1 MKKSLS
7 LLTLLICFIVSMNA
21 QLKVDSIGNVTIGSH
36 TTSSDVK
43 LYMKLDEAKNGI
55 VCERSSQSSSP
66 VNLGICSQISSMQET
81 EFRAILGS
89 ALATNSTSRVFG
101 IDGRARGNN
110 NMTGI
115 PIGVSGR
122 MALSNQAHKGIGVY
136 GSTSYTIFNSDID
149 TLYAGFFKGLTK
161 VKGKLIVSGGIQGS
175 LLSKSASPSGGSS
188 VISNSLA
195 ENNVTNMLSGL
206 STNTFLYD
214 APQGMMEARSGN
226 NSGRQS
232 RFANLTDEEIAEIE
246 AHPWDY
252 EEESM
257 PELSAVDRQLY
268 TKQHYGLNVEQL
280 EAVFPDLVYEDENG
294 TKSINYVEMVPILI
308 QAINELKGEINA
320 LKGDETTS
328 RDVKK
333 EATGL
338 TKTEDV
344 TLLSLG
350 QNKPNPFGTNTEIE
364 VSIPETV
371 QQAFIYVYDL
381 QGKKVEQ
388 VDITTRGKQVVR
400 LSSENLTDG
409 MYMYSLITDGK
420 VVETRRMIV
429 EK

>member
-7 LLTLLICFIVSMNA
+7 LLTLLLCYIVSMNA
-21 QLKVDSIGNVTIGSH
+21 QLKVDSLSRVTIGNI
-36 TTSSDVK
+36 TSNSRLSIKMDGTYNGLYCNRSVRSDTID
-43 LYMKLDEAKNGI
+43 YGI
-55 VCERSSQSSSP
+55 YAYVPSRQ
-66 VNLGICSQISSMQET
+66 GK
-81 EFRAILGS
+81 EFRAIMGNG
-89 ALATNSTSRVFG
+89 LAYTIESRVIG
-101 IDGRARGNN
+101 VDGQARTNRN
-110 NMTGI
+110 ATGI
-115 PIGVSGR
+115 PIGVAGR
-122 MALSNQAHKGIGVY
+122 MSASNSSIRGAGVF
-136 GSTSYTIFNSDID
+136 GATNNTITNSDID
-149 TLYAGFFKGLTK
+149 TLYAGFFSGLTK
-161 VKGKLIVSGGIQGS
+161 VKGTLIVSGGIQGS

-188 VISNSLA
+188 AISNSLA
-195 ENNVTNMLSGL
+195 ENNVTSMLSGL
-206 STNTFLYD
+206 SANTFLYD